1 MALLTE
7 VREAERIARV
17 ERTPAMDLDDYRV
30 VITGAG
36 RDFGRSL
43 AIGLA
48 ELGAEVFLS
57 ARDFDAA

>member
-1 MALLTE
+1 
-7 VREAERIARV
+7 
-17 ERTPAMDLDDYRV
+17 MDLDDYRV